1 MSAEIEEQ
9 VTVVQPEEA
18 SSVECSKKPSRS
30 YTKEFLLSLSEL
42 EVCKK
47 LPDGFDESLLSE
59 FRDTSYSGPQD
70 RPRAL
75 GSSPLQGFRRTD
87 YGSSPPA
94 RGDSSTYSRG
104 VQRWDSRSTGKS
116 EGDSDSAHS
125 ESGRRYG
132 NQGRRTWQNPEHD
145 GLLGSGSLT
154 RPPGYAASSA
164 VPRFRPTENLQLSK
178 SNEPYNPPRPYKAGP
193 YSRRETKDSF
203 NDETFG
209 SSDSNAEDR
218 AEEEQKRRA
227 EFELMRKE
235 HHKAFQENQKLSSGR
250 PKDSFSE
257 MVEQMENST
266 DSKISNDTSKLSVSS
281 QAPPIRPLV
290 PPGFVSSVVDKSSTS
305 KSNVS
310 AGALQVENCEV
321 EHTHQN
327 VKNRTQEIG
336 SSDGLGGMNSS
347 SNLKSRNGLSSIF
360 QDIEQTRSSSLPF
373 VTDVIE
379 NVDSLGID
387 SEISGLKMLGEP
399 VCSSSILDTLFGN
412 GLTTGSES
420 TSNILQVH
428 CVFSLLY
435 GIFFDQDFF
444 LRMRTGPV
452 DEGEDPKTDD
462 IWNPEKLQSKF
473 TSWFQEDKKAL
484 GTSSME
490 KPSSLLSLIIG
501 GENDKNDGLN
511 GLLAAQVPPPEIQA
525 WQKTLNTG
533 SSVGSINGPVP
544 KASVLTCED
553 LEQSMLL
560 EIGGDNSKT
569 HSFEKEEVTFKKEA
583 LPGGTH
589 VENSA
594 SQHLLSLLQGGT
606 TSSNAVS
613 THDLANRLPN
623 DNQELGKSSLPESST
638 NTSGVRELSHSDR
651 TLTLE
656 TLFGTAFM
664 TELHSAHKNSVASA
678 SGQSGD
684 GVSSHEGSILASSD
698 TGENVEFARPTY
710 EAGAKF
716 SGFNGGIGVKLPE
729 EDTLINLDD
738 PINAENSRWGPNSG
752 SSNVDLWSL
761 SSNSSGNVMEK
772 LAALGG
778 AIKDERSMV
787 GGHDPLLAHDSY
799 NMRKPEIPYQ
809 NQHLLSSSPH
819 LQTPPINHSRTWL
832 HPLDS
837 HPPHLDPH
845 MKFTPQD
852 AVIHRDAPMHHQ
864 FPTNMDRPLLPHSS
878 GGFATFDHPIPPPVL
893 QQMHMAGNHPPPH
906 LIRGFPN
913 ASPMA
918 PHLTP
923 AGFVQDHNPIHAFPF
938 GQRQPNFGGPGM
950 IQSGPELGAV
960 NNRPDAFQRFAEM
973 EPREAP
979 MPIHPFAAGNPSRAM
994 YGREMDMG
1002 FRYT

>member
-9 VTVVQPEEA
+9 VTVVQPEDV
-18 SSVECSKKPSRS
+18 SSIERSKKPSRS

-59 FRDTSYSGPQD
+59 FRDTSYGGPQD

-94 RGDSSTYSRG
+94 RGDSGTYSRG
-104 VQRWDSRSTGKS
+104 IQRWDSRSSGKS
-116 EGDSDSAHS
+116 EGDSDSAQS

-154 RPPGYAASSA
+154 RPPGYAAGSA

-218 AEEEQKRRA
+218 VEEEQKRRA

-235 HHKAFQENQKLSSGR
+235 HHKAFQENQKLNPGK

-257 MVEQMENST
+257 MVEQMENTT
-266 DSKISNDTSKLSVSS
+266 DSKISNDLNKVSKEVPLFDASKLSVSS

-290 PPGFVSSVVDKSSTS
+290 PPGFVSSVVDKSSTL

-310 AGALQVENCEV
+310 AGALQVENSEI

-327 VKNRTQEIG
+327 VKT
-336 SSDGLGGMNSS
+336 SDGLGGMNSS
-347 SNLKSRNGLSSIF
+347 SNLNTRNGLSSIF
-360 QDIEQTRSSSLPF
+360 QDIEQSRSSSLPF
-373 VTDVIE
+373 VTDVVE
-379 NVDSLGID
+379 NVESLPID

-399 VCSSSILDTLFGN
+399 VRSTSILDTLFGN
-412 GLTTGSES
+412 SLTTSSEG
-420 TSNILQVH
+420 TSNILQ
-428 CVFSLLY
+428 
-435 GIFFDQDFF
+435 DD
-444 LRMRTGPV
+444 
-452 DEGEDPKTDD
+452 DPKTDD

-473 TSWFQEDKKAL
+473 TSWFQEDKKPL
-484 GTSSME
+484 ETSSME

-501 GENDKNDGLN
+501 GENDKNVGLN
-511 GLLAAQVPPPEIQA
+511 GVLAAPVSPPEIQV
-525 WQKTLNTG
+525 WQKTSNAG
-533 SSVGSINGPVP
+533 SSTGNINGPVP

-569 HSFEKEEVTFKKEA
+569 HSFEKDEVNFKKEG
-583 LPGGTH
+583 LPSTH

-594 SQHLLSLLQGGT
+594 SLHLLSLLHGGT
-606 TSSNAVS
+606 TSSTAVS
-613 THDLANRLPN
+613 THDLAERLP
-623 DNQELGKSSLPESST
+623 DINQELGKSSLPESST
-638 NTSGVRELSHSDR
+638 NSSGVRELSHSDR

-656 TLFGTAFM
+656 TLFGSAFM
-664 TELHSAHKNSVASA
+664 TELHSAHKNSVG
-678 SGQSGD
+678 SGQMDVPDGGLFPINSGQNGD
-684 GVSSHEGSILASSD
+684 GVSSHEGSTLASND
-698 TGENVEFARPTY
+698 TGENVEFSRRPY
-710 EAGAKF
+710 ESDAKF
-716 SGFNGGIGVKLPE
+716 SGFNGGFGVKLPE
-729 EDTLINLDD
+729 EDTLINLAD
-738 PINAENSRWGPNSG
+738 PINAGNSSWAPNSG

-772 LAALGG
+772 LAVLGG
-778 AIKDERSMV
+778 AVKDERSIV
-787 GGHDPLLAHDSY
+787 GGHDPLLSHDPF

-809 NQHLLSSSPH
+809 NQHIHSSSPH
-819 LQTPPINHSRTWL
+819 LHTPPMNHNRTWL

-837 HPPHLDPH
+837 HPSHLDPH

-864 FPTNMDRPLLPHSS
+864 FPTNMDRQNLLPHSS
-878 GGFATFDHPIPPPVL
+878 AGFASFDHPIPPPVL

-913 ASPMA
+913 AAPMA
-918 PHLTP
+918 PHLSHTP
-923 AGFVQDHNPIHAFPF
+923 AGFVQEHNPMHAFPF

-950 IQSGPELGAV
+950 MPSGPELGVV
-960 NNRPDAFQRFAEM
+960 NNRPDAFQRLAEM
-973 EPREAP
+973 ESREAP